1 MHTVADE
8 EKFLFDV
15 QGFLILRGA
24 IEPEL
29 VRALDQAVVA
39 NEAMEHDESW
49 AEGLPVVNT
58 PHFTKDTHI
67 EHQVSLFG
75 LPRLDP
81 VFDRLIA
88 HPSYLPYLKEFMGEP
103 QLVNAWAISKY
114 EGRDATHWHNG
125 LQPHEYTVRDGVI
138 RSQMVN
144 VVTMLT
150 PNHPGDG
157 CFAVIPG
164 SHKKNL
170 QLDYARWGWAGLD
183 TPGAIEITGD
193 PGDVMVFTE
202 ALVHTGAAKTSA
214 RRRTTLQYNH
224 VHSSRA
230 AAALLD
236 THNARHY
243 WMPPSIRRR
252 FTADQEELTHWMDY
266 TIPDRSVPGTERS
279 DDNARA
285 IPRTNPPNAPEKTAE
300 SLRRN
305 HMSNEHPKPP
315 EPKSTTEL
323 VDVQRKMAQTWA
335 GQRPVDT
342 RTYPYFNPDYEMP
355 FLHIGSDKQLLLDNF
370 ILAGFDGVERVI
382 VRPEKTAPALIQYEN
397 LPWERY
403 HWTCVPAAA
412 LQDPDDGLFKMSYK
426 TLVSGNTNSSEG
438 TLVVLCYAESK
449 DALHWTKPLRD
460 DCQPFE
466 KHSKTNI
473 VMNDFDNGT
482 VVLNPDR
489 SDPNKKFLAVY
500 NPSQEATQRG
510 HRVMSRVAASPD
522 GIRWQVI
529 NDDSEF
535 RHHHQSRIIWDAAA
549 QTWIGYSQASHAFA
563 SHRHIRTIGRQES
576 TDFINWS
583 PKQII
588 LSSDWDPNVG
598 PNVEFHTMSVR
609 KEGDLYIAIVEEAHG
624 EHQWLLRQDGGN
636 QHDQF
641 HTKAALYVS
650 RDSHQFFRADG
661 YQPWADNGPP
671 GSQDYG

>member
-1 MHTVADE
+1 
-8 EKFLFDV
+8 
-15 QGFLILRGA
+15 
-24 IEPEL
+24 
-29 VRALDQAVVA
+29 
-39 NEAMEHDESW
+39 
-49 AEGLPVVNT
+49 
-58 PHFTKDTHI
+58 
-67 EHQVSLFG
+67 
-75 LPRLDP
+75 
-81 VFDRLIA
+81 
-88 HPSYLPYLKEFMGEP
+88 
-103 QLVNAWAISKY
+103 
-114 EGRDATHWHNG
+114 
-125 LQPHEYTVRDGVI
+125 
-138 RSQMVN
+138 
-144 VVTMLT
+144 
-150 PNHPGDG
+150 
-157 CFAVIPG
+157 
-164 SHKKNL
+164 
-170 QLDYARWGWAGLD
+170 
-183 TPGAIEITGD
+183 
-193 PGDVMVFTE
+193 
-202 ALVHTGAAKTSA
+202 
-214 RRRTTLQYNH
+214 
-224 VHSSRA
+224 
-230 AAALLD
+230 
-236 THNARHY
+236 
-243 WMPPSIRRR
+243 
-252 FTADQEELTHWMDY
+252 
-266 TIPDRSVPGTERS
+266 
-279 DDNARA
+279 
-285 IPRTNPPNAPEKTAE
+285 
-300 SLRRN
+300 
-305 HMSNEHPKPP
+305 MSNEHPKPP

-382 VRPEKTAPALIQYEN
+382 VRPEKAAPALIQYEN

-412 LQDPDDGLFKMSYK
+412 LQDPDDGLFKMWYK

-449 DALHWTKPLRD
+449 GALHWTKPLRD

-473 VMNDFDNGT
+473 VMNDLDNGT

-500 NPSQEATQRG
+500 NPSQEATRRG

-671 GSQDYG
+671 GSQDYGYCAHSVADYLLHEGTMVIAYSAYPHKQRDTRPASVANHVPATSAHASQRHIEALTKHGIGNPMMDQVRPEVPLQRAIGGLILREDGWAKLQPTYEQGRVYTKQFVFEGNALKINADCHYGFIQVALLGSSLEPYPGFAAEECIPIHAPKGQI